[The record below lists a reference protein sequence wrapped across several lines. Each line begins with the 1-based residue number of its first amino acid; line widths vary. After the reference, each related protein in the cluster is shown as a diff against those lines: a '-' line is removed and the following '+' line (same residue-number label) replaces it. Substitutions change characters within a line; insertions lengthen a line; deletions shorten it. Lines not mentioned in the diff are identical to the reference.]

1 MGYDGRTDSATN
13 LEFAMLTFTF
23 LGTGSAFAKRSF
35 QSNLL
40 VEAWHDSTHKRS
52 APDDVLLVDYGNLA
66 PLALHR
72 LKDRPGFAYLDRNGA
87 INYPALRRIFITHLH
102 ADHVGGLEELATLNM
117 HVFKSPDTG
126 QGFRPELISSSQ
138 ILHDLWK
145 HSLCA
150 GLGAPGGVGIG
161 LEDYFTLFP
170 LSLPKGEGRVR
181 GSSASDEPTHPPH
194 FTLLDRY
201 DVRALPTDHI
211 RIAAAY
217 DWPSFGLIFTD
228 RRTNQS
234 VYFSGDTRFDRDR
247 TLDIM
252 QRCTFAFHE
261 VQLLDDPDPVHT
273 LLSELR
279 TLPEEVRRK
288 ICLYHYGD
296 NWDDPAFDFVR
307 TEFAGFAQPHQ
318 RYALL

>member
-1 MGYDGRTDSATN
+1 
-13 LEFAMLTFTF
+13 MLTFTF

-40 VEAWHDSTHKRS
+40 VEAWHGSTHKRS

-72 LKDRPGFAYLDRNGA
+72 LKDHPGFAYLDRNGA

-102 ADHVGGLEELATLNM
+102 ADHIGGLEELATLNM

-138 ILHDLWK
+138 ILHDLWE

-150 GLGAPGGVGIG
+150 GLGAPGGLGIG
-161 LEDYFTLFP
+161 LEDYFTTVPIDPGTDFP
-170 LSLPKGEGRVR
+170 T
-181 GSSASDEPTHPPH
+181 AN

-201 DVRALPTDHI
+201 DARALPTDHI
-211 RIAAAY
+211 RVAEAY

-228 RRTNQS
+228 RQTNQS
-234 VYFSGDTRFDRDR
+234 VYFSGDTRFDRQR

-252 QRCTFAFHE
+252 ERCTFAFHE
-261 VQLLDDPDPVHT
+261 VQLVDDPDPVHT

-279 TLPEEVRRK
+279 TLPEQVRGK

-318 RYALL
+318 RYTLL